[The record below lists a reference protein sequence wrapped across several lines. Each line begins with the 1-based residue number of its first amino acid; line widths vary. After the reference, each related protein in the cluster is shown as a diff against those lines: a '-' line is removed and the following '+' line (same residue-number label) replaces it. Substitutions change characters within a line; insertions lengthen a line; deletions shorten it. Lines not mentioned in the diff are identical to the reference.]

1 MSIHLLLSYCTKV
14 RVNIDKHLI
23 LYCTKLIVVFNIAYT
38 CLNQNLITHVINFV
52 KGFESAIIVI
62 AAILFLLISIA
73 ITLRNV
79 KKLPKSYVIEIL
91 DLYGKKT
98 SIDSLRQVFATYD
111 AAESYARFY
120 REIYGKQYKF
130 RVVGNRNTYYY
141 NIVNT
146 ANKTK

>member
-1 MSIHLLLSYCTKV
+1 MLLLSYCTRM
-14 RVNIDKHLI
+14 RVNMDKHLI
-23 LYCTKLIVVFNIAYT
+23 LYCTKLIVVFNLVYT
-38 CLNQNLITHVINFV
+38 CLNQNLIIHVINFV

-73 ITLRNV
+73 ITVRNV
-79 KKLPKSYVIEIL
+79 KKLPNSYVIEIF

-120 REIYGKQYKF
+120 CETYKEQYKF
-130 RVVGNRNTYYY
+130 RVVGKRNVYY
-141 NIVNT
+141 NTVNT
-146 ANKTK
+146 FNRTR

>member
-1 MSIHLLLSYCTKV
+1 MLLLSYYTRI
-14 RVNIDKHLI
+14 RVNMDKHLI
-23 LYCTKLIVVFNIAYT
+23 LYCTKLIVVFNLVYT
-38 CLNQNLITHVINFV
+38 CLNQNLIIHVINFV

-73 ITLRNV
+73 ITIRNV
-79 KKLPKSYVIEIL
+79 KKLPNSYVIEIF

-120 REIYGKQYKF
+120 CETYKEQYKF
-130 RVVGNRNTYYY
+130 RVVGKRNVYY
-141 NIVNT
+141 NTVNT
-146 ANKTK
+146 FNRTR

>member
-1 MSIHLLLSYCTKV
+1 MMLLSYCTRM

-23 LYCTKLIVVFNIAYT
+23 LYCTKLIVVFNLVYT
-38 CLNQNLITHVINFV
+38 CLNQNLIIHVINFV

-73 ITLRNV
+73 ITVRNV
-79 KKLPKSYVIEIL
+79 KKLPNSYVIEIF

-120 REIYGKQYKF
+120 CETYKEQYKF
-130 RVVGNRNTYYY
+130 RVVGKRNVYY
-141 NIVNT
+141 NTVNT
-146 ANKTK
+146 FDRTR

>member
-1 MSIHLLLSYCTKV
+1 MSIHLLLSYCTKMG
-14 RVNIDKHLI
+14 VNIDKHLI
-23 LYCTKLIVVFNIAYT
+23 LYCTKLIVVFNIVYT
-38 CLNQNLITHVINFV
+38 CLNQNLITHIINFV
-52 KGFESAIIVI
+52 RGFESAIIVI

-91 DLYGKKT
+91 DLYGRKT

-130 RVVGNRNTYYY
+130 RVVGNRNTYY

>member
-1 MSIHLLLSYCTKV
+1 MLLLSYCTRM

-23 LYCTKLIVVFNIAYT
+23 LYCTKLIVVFNLVYT
-38 CLNQNLITHVINFV
+38 CLNQNLIIHVINFV

-62 AAILFLLISIA
+62 AAILFLLISFA
-73 ITLRNV
+73 ITIRNV
-79 KKLPKSYVIEIL
+79 KKLPNSYVIEIF

-120 REIYGKQYKF
+120 CETYKEQYKF
-130 RVVGNRNTYYY
+130 RVVGKRNVYY
-141 NIVNT
+141 NTVNT
-146 ANKTK
+146 FNRTR

>member
-1 MSIHLLLSYCTKV
+1 MGPMLLLSYCTRM
-14 RVNIDKHLI
+14 RVNMDKHLI
-23 LYCTKLIVVFNIAYT
+23 LYCTKLIVVFNLVYT
-38 CLNQNLITHVINFV
+38 CLNQNLIIHVINFV

-73 ITLRNV
+73 ITVRNV
-79 KKLPKSYVIEIL
+79 KKLPNSYVIEIF

-120 REIYGKQYKF
+120 CETYKEQYKF
-130 RVVGNRNTYYY
+130 RVVGKRNVYY
-141 NIVNT
+141 NTVNT
-146 ANKTK
+146 FNRTR

>member
-1 MSIHLLLSYCTKV
+1 MLLLSYCTRM

-23 LYCTKLIVVFNIAYT
+23 LYCTKLIVVFNLVYT
-38 CLNQNLITHVINFV
+38 CLNQNLIIHVINFV

-73 ITLRNV
+73 ITVRNV
-79 KKLPKSYVIEIL
+79 KKLPNSYVIEIF

-120 REIYGKQYKF
+120 CETYKEQYKF
-130 RVVGNRNTYYY
+130 RVVGKRNVYY
-141 NIVNT
+141 NTVNT
-146 ANKTK
+146 FNRTR

>member
-1 MSIHLLLSYCTKV
+1 M
-14 RVNIDKHLI
+14 RVNIDKALI
-23 LYCTKLIVVFNIAYT
+23 LYCTKLIVIFNIAYT
-38 CLNQNLITHVINFV
+38 CLNQNVITHVINFV
-52 KGFESAIIVI
+52 RGFESAIIVI

-79 KKLPKSYVIEIL
+79 KKLPKSYVVEIL

-130 RVVGNRNTYYY
+130 KVVGNRNTYY

>member
-1 MSIHLLLSYCTKV
+1 M

-38 CLNQNLITHVINFV
+38 CLNQNLITHVINFA
-52 KGFESAIIVI
+52 KGFESAIIVV

-98 SIDSLRQVFATYD
+98 SIDSLRQVFATHD

-120 REIYGKQYKF
+120 REIYGNQYKF
-130 RVVGNRNTYYY
+130 RVVGNRNTYY

>member
-1 MSIHLLLSYCTKV
+1 MV
-14 RVNIDKHLI
+14 A
-23 LYCTKLIVVFNIAYT
+23 FNILYT
-38 CLNQNLITHVINFV
+38 CLNQNLIIHVVNFV

-73 ITLRNV
+73 IALRNV
-79 KKLPKSYVIEIL
+79 KKLPNCYVIEIL

-120 REIYGKQYKF
+120 CQTYRGQYKF
-130 RVVGNRNTYYY
+130 RVVGKRNVCY
-141 NIVNT
+141 NTVNT
-146 ANKTK
+146 FNRTR

>member
-1 MSIHLLLSYCTKV
+1 MSIHLLLSYCIKM

-23 LYCTKLIVVFNIAYT
+23 LYCTKLIVVFNIAST

-91 DLYGKKT
+91 DLYGRKT

-120 REIYGKQYKF
+120 REIYSKQYKF
-130 RVVGNRNTYYY
+130 RVVGNRNNYY
-141 NIVNT
+141 NIVNIL
-146 ANKTK
+146 NKT

>member
-23 LYCTKLIVVFNIAYT
+23 LYCTKLIVVFNIVYT

-52 KGFESAIIVI
+52 RGFESAIIVI

-79 KKLPKSYVIEIL
+79 KKLPKSYVVEIL

-130 RVVGNRNTYYY
+130 KVVGNRNTYY

>member
-1 MSIHLLLSYCTKV
+1 MLLLSYYTRI
-14 RVNIDKHLI
+14 RVNMDKHLI
-23 LYCTKLIVVFNIAYT
+23 LYCTKLIVVFNLVYT
-38 CLNQNLITHVINFV
+38 CLNQNLIIHVINFV

-73 ITLRNV
+73 ITVRNV
-79 KKLPKSYVIEIL
+79 KKLPNSYVIEIF

-120 REIYGKQYKF
+120 CETYKEQYKF
-130 RVVGNRNTYYY
+130 RVVGKRNVYY
-141 NIVNT
+141 NTVNT
-146 ANKTK
+146 FNRTR

>member
-1 MSIHLLLSYCTKV
+1 M

-23 LYCTKLIVVFNIAYT
+23 LYCTKLIVIFNIAYT
-38 CLNQNLITHVINFV
+38 CLNQNVITHVINFV
-52 KGFESAIIVI
+52 RGFEAAIIVI

-79 KKLPKSYVIEIL
+79 KKLPKSYVVEIL
-91 DLYGKKT
+91 DLYGKKA

-130 RVVGNRNTYYY
+130 KVVGNRNTYY

>member
-1 MSIHLLLSYCTKV
+1 MLLLSYCTRM

-23 LYCTKLIVVFNIAYT
+23 LYCTKLIVVFNLVYT
-38 CLNQNLITHVINFV
+38 CLNQNLIIHVINFV

-73 ITLRNV
+73 ITVRNV
-79 KKLPKSYVIEIL
+79 KKLPNSYVIEIL

-98 SIDSLRQVFATYD
+98 SIDNLRQVFATYD

-120 REIYGKQYKF
+120 CETYKEQYKF
-130 RVVGNRNTYYY
+130 RVVGKRNVYY
-141 NIVNT
+141 NTVNT
-146 ANKTK
+146 FNRTR

>member
-23 LYCTKLIVVFNIAYT
+23 LYCTKLIVVFNIVYT

-52 KGFESAIIVI
+52 RGFESAIIVI

-79 KKLPKSYVIEIL
+79 KKLPKSYVVEIL
-91 DLYGKKT
+91 DLYGKKA

-130 RVVGNRNTYYY
+130 KVVGNRNTYY

>member
-1 MSIHLLLSYCTKV
+1 MSIHLLLSYCSKV

-23 LYCTKLIVVFNIAYT
+23 LYCTKLIVVFNIVYT

-52 KGFESAIIVI
+52 RGFESAIIVI

-79 KKLPKSYVIEIL
+79 KKLPKSYVVEIL
-91 DLYGKKT
+91 DLYGKKA

-130 RVVGNRNTYYY
+130 KVVGNRNTYY

>member
-1 MSIHLLLSYCTKV
+1 MSIHLLLSYCIKM

-38 CLNQNLITHVINFV
+38 CLNQNVITHVINFFR
-52 KGFESAIIVI
+52 GFESAIIII

-79 KKLPKSYVIEIL
+79 KKLPKSYVVEIL

-130 RVVGNRNTYYY
+130 RVVGNRNTYY

>member
-1 MSIHLLLSYCTKV
+1 MLLLSYCTRM
-14 RVNIDKHLI
+14 RVNMDKHLI
-23 LYCTKLIVVFNIAYT
+23 LYCTKLIVIFNLVYT
-38 CLNQNLITHVINFV
+38 CLNQNLIIHVINFI

-73 ITLRNV
+73 ITIRNV
-79 KKLPKSYVIEIL
+79 KKLPNSYVIEIF

-120 REIYGKQYKF
+120 CETYKEQYKF
-130 RVVGNRNTYYY
+130 RVVGKRNVYY
-141 NIVNT
+141 NTVNT
-146 ANKTK
+146 FNRTR

>member
-23 LYCTKLIVVFNIAYT
+23 LYCTKLIVVFNIIYT

-52 KGFESAIIVI
+52 RGFESAIIVI

-79 KKLPKSYVIEIL
+79 KKLPKSYVVEIL
-91 DLYGKKT
+91 DLYGKT
-98 SIDSLRQVFATYD
+98 TCIDSLRQVFATYD

-130 RVVGNRNTYYY
+130 RVVGNRNAYY
-141 NIVNT
+141 NKVNT

>member
-1 MSIHLLLSYCTKV
+1 M
-14 RVNIDKHLI
+14 
-23 LYCTKLIVVFNIAYT
+23 
-38 CLNQNLITHVINFV
+38 
-52 KGFESAIIVI
+52 
-62 AAILFLLISIA
+62 
-73 ITLRNV
+73 
-79 KKLPKSYVIEIL
+79 PKSYVVEIL

-130 RVVGNRNTYYY
+130 RVVGNRNTYY
-141 NIVNT
+141 NILNT

>member
-1 MSIHLLLSYCTKV
+1 MRIHLLLSYCTKMG
-14 RVNIDKHLI
+14 VNIDKHVI
-23 LYCTKLIVVFNIAYT
+23 LYCTKLIVVFNIVYT

-130 RVVGNRNTYYY
+130 RVVGNRNTYY

>member
-1 MSIHLLLSYCTKV
+1 MGPMLLLSYCTRM

-23 LYCTKLIVVFNIAYT
+23 LYCTKLIVVFNLVYT
-38 CLNQNLITHVINFV
+38 CLNQNLIIHVINFV

-73 ITLRNV
+73 ITVRNI
-79 KKLPKSYVIEIL
+79 KKLPNSYVIEIF

-120 REIYGKQYKF
+120 CETYKEQYKF
-130 RVVGNRNTYYY
+130 RVVGKRNVYY
-141 NIVNT
+141 NTV
-146 ANKTK
+146 KTFNRTR

>member
-1 MSIHLLLSYCTKV
+1 LLLSYCIKM

-38 CLNQNLITHVINFV
+38 CLNQNVITHVINFFR
-52 KGFESAIIVI
+52 GFESAIIII

-79 KKLPKSYVIEIL
+79 KKLPKSYVVEIL

-130 RVVGNRNTYYY
+130 RVVGNRNTYY

>member
-1 MSIHLLLSYCTKV
+1 MLLLSYYTRI
-14 RVNIDKHLI
+14 RVNMDKHLI
-23 LYCTKLIVVFNIAYT
+23 LYCTKLIVVFNLVYT
-38 CLNQNLITHVINFV
+38 CLNQNLIIHVINFV

-73 ITLRNV
+73 ITVRNV
-79 KKLPKSYVIEIL
+79 KKLPNSYVIEIF

-120 REIYGKQYKF
+120 CETYKEQYKF
-130 RVVGNRNTYYY
+130 RVVGKRNVYY
-141 NIVNT
+141 NTVNT
-146 ANKTK
+146 FDRTR

>member
-1 MSIHLLLSYCTKV
+1 MRIHLLLSYCTKMG
-14 RVNIDKHLI
+14 VNIDKHVI
-23 LYCTKLIVVFNIAYT
+23 LYCTKLIVVFNIVYT
-38 CLNQNLITHVINFV
+38 CLNQNLITHVINFIR
-52 KGFESAIIVI
+52 GFESAIIVI

-98 SIDSLRQVFATYD
+98 CIDNLRQVFATYD

-130 RVVGNRNTYYY
+130 RVVGNRNSYY
-141 NIVNT
+141 NIVNIF
-146 ANKTK
+146 NKTK

>member
-1 MSIHLLLSYCTKV
+1 MSIHLLLSYCIKM

-23 LYCTKLIVVFNIAYT
+23 LYCTKLIVIFNIAYT
-38 CLNQNLITHVINFV
+38 CLNQNVITHVINFV
-52 KGFESAIIVI
+52 RGFESAIIVI

-79 KKLPKSYVIEIL
+79 KKLPKSYVVEIL
-91 DLYGKKT
+91 DLYGKKI

-130 RVVGNRNTYYY
+130 KVVGNRNTYY

>member
-1 MSIHLLLSYCTKV
+1 MGPMLILSSYCTKM

-23 LYCTKLIVVFNIAYT
+23 LYCTKLIVIFNLVYT
-38 CLNQNLITHVINFV
+38 CLNQNLIIHVINFV

-73 ITLRNV
+73 ITIRNV
-79 KKLPKSYVIEIL
+79 KKLPNSYVIEIF

-120 REIYGKQYKF
+120 CETYKEQYKF
-130 RVVGNRNTYYY
+130 RVVGKRNVYY
-141 NIVNT
+141 NTVNT
-146 ANKTK
+146 FNRTR

>member
-1 MSIHLLLSYCTKV
+1 M

-23 LYCTKLIVVFNIAYT
+23 LYCTKLIVIFNIAYT
-38 CLNQNLITHVINFV
+38 CLNQNVITHVINFV
-52 KGFESAIIVI
+52 RGFESAIIVI

-91 DLYGKKT
+91 DLYGRKT

-130 RVVGNRNTYYY
+130 KVVGNRNTYY